1 MGATPLRCAV
11 AKTVV
16 NVQDIMKTFGD
27 GRVTVPVLHGVSLEV
42 SAGEWVSV
50 MGPSGCGKS
59 TLLNCASGL
68 DTIDRGS
75 VLVEGEDI
83 HAQSERK
90 RTAWRARRMGFVF
103 QGYNLI
109 PVLSAVENVE
119 MALLLGGVR
128 PREARR
134 KALSALDRVGLSDRA
149 DHLPA
154 QLSGGQQQRVAIARG
169 VVHDPA
175 IVWADEP
182 TGALDSAST
191 TEVLDLLR
199 ELHDGGLTLIMVTH
213 DAEVAAYGDREV
225 HMLDG
230 RVERIEDNNARTT
243 AETSQ
248 TTAGE

>member
-1 MGATPLRCAV
+1 MLR
-11 AKTVV
+11 
-16 NVQDIMKTFGD
+16 
-27 GRVTVPVLHGVSLEV
+27 GVSLDVAE
-42 SAGEWVSV
+42 GEWVSV

-68 DTIDRGS
+68 DRIDGGS
-75 VLVEGEDI
+75 VLVEGDDI
-83 HAQSERK
+83 HAMSERG
-90 RTAWRARRMGFVF
+90 RTAWRARRTGFVF

-119 MALLLGGVR
+119 MPLLLGGVR

-134 KALSALDRVGLSDRA
+134 KALTALTRVGLGERS

-169 VVHDPA
+169 IVHDPA

-182 TGALDSAST
+182 TGALDSSST
-191 TEVLDLLR
+191 SEVLALLR
-199 ELHDGGLTLIMVTH
+199 ELHADGLTLIMVTH
-213 DAEVAAYGDREV
+213 DPDVAAFGDREV

-230 RVERIEDNNARTT
+230 RVDRVEVTNARTDRQAT
-243 AETSQ
+243 P
-248 TTAGE
+248 AGGDE

>member
-1 MGATPLRCAV
+1 MRVKDIT
-11 AKTVV
+11 KTY
-16 NVQDIMKTFGD
+16 GD
-27 GRVTVPVLHGVSLEV
+27 GRVTVPVLRGVSLDVTE
-42 SAGEWVSV
+42 GEWVSV

-68 DTIDRGS
+68 DRIDGGS

-83 HAQSERK
+83 HAMSERK
-90 RTAWRARRMGFVF
+90 RTAWRARRTGFVF
-103 QGYNLI
+103 QGYNLV

-119 MALLLGGVR
+119 MPLLLGGVR

-134 KALSALDRVGLSDRA
+134 KAVSALARVGLGERS

-169 VVHDPA
+169 IVHAPA

-191 TEVLDLLR
+191 SEVLALLR
-199 ELHDGGLTLIMVTH
+199 ELHADGLTLIMVTH
-213 DAEVAAYGDREV
+213 DPEVAAYGDREV

-230 RVERIEDNNARTT
+230 RVDRVEDNNRSIT
-243 AETSQ
+243 ASATP
-248 TTAGE
+248 AGGDE

>member
-1 MGATPLRCAV
+1 MLR
-11 AKTVV
+11 
-16 NVQDIMKTFGD
+16 
-27 GRVTVPVLHGVSLEV
+27 GVSLDVAE
-42 SAGEWVSV
+42 GEWVSV

-68 DTIDRGS
+68 DRIDGGS

-83 HAQSERK
+83 HSMSERR
-90 RTAWRARRMGFVF
+90 RTAWRARRTGFVF

-119 MALLLGGVR
+119 MPLLLGGVR

-134 KALSALDRVGLSDRA
+134 KAVSALTRVGLGERA
-149 DHLPA
+149 DHVPA

-169 VVHDPA
+169 IVHAPA

-191 TEVLDLLR
+191 EEVLTLLR
-199 ELHDGGLTLIMVTH
+199 ELHADGLTLIMVTH
-213 DAEVAAYGDREV
+213 DPDVAAYGDREV

-230 RVERIEDNNARTT
+230 LVDRVEDHTTRT
-243 AETSQ
+243 ADAA
-248 TTAGE
+248 AGGDQ

>member
-1 MGATPLRCAV
+1 MTNPVVRV
-11 AKTVV
+11 KDITKTY
-16 NVQDIMKTFGD
+16 GD
-27 GRVTVPVLHGVSLEV
+27 GRVTVPVLRGVSLDVTE
-42 SAGEWVSV
+42 GEWVSV

-68 DTIDRGS
+68 DRIDGGS

-83 HAQSERK
+83 HAMSERK
-90 RTAWRARRMGFVF
+90 RTAWRARRTGFVF
-103 QGYNLI
+103 QGYNLV

-119 MALLLGGVR
+119 MPLLLGGVR

-134 KALSALDRVGLSDRA
+134 KAVSALARVGLGERS

-169 VVHDPA
+169 IVHAPA

-191 TEVLDLLR
+191 SEVLALLR
-199 ELHDGGLTLIMVTH
+199 ELHADGLTLIMVTH
-213 DAEVAAYGDREV
+213 DPEVAAYGDREV

-230 RVERIEDNNARTT
+230 RVDRVEDNNRSIT
-243 AETSQ
+243 ASATP
-248 TTAGE
+248 AGGDE

>member
-1 MGATPLRCAV
+1 MRVKDIT
-11 AKTVV
+11 KTY
-16 NVQDIMKTFGD
+16 GD
-27 GRVTVPVLHGVSLEV
+27 GRVTVPVLRGVSLDVTE
-42 SAGEWVSV
+42 GEWVSV

-68 DTIDRGS
+68 DRIDGGS

-83 HAQSERK
+83 HAMSERK
-90 RTAWRARRMGFVF
+90 RTAWRARRTGFVF
-103 QGYNLI
+103 QGYNLV

-119 MALLLGGVR
+119 MPLLLGGVR

-134 KALSALDRVGLSDRA
+134 KAVSALARVGLGERS

-169 VVHDPA
+169 IVHAPA

-191 TEVLDLLR
+191 SEVLALLR
-199 ELHDGGLTLIMVTH
+199 ELHADGLTLIMVTH
-213 DAEVAAYGDREV
+213 DPEVAAYGDREV

-230 RVERIEDNNARTT
+230 RVDRVEDNNKST
-243 AETSQ
+243 AAATP
-248 TTAGE
+248 AGGDE